1 MAADETDG
9 VTMWLARHGQTEW
22 SRNGRHTGTTDLPL
36 LPEGEAAAQELA
48 DRLDGQRFDL
58 VLTSPMRRARH
69 TAELA
74 GFGDAEVD
82 PDLVEWNYGAY
93 EGRTTAQI
101 RERDP
106 DWTVWNHGVPDG
118 ETADDVARR
127 ADSVLADAR
136 AADTDVVLVGH
147 GHFSRVLVSRWLDRP
162 ATDGV
167 HFAMD
172 AAGWAVLG
180 DERDVPRIDGLNYRP
195 LA

>member
-48 DRLDGQRFDL
+48 ERLDGQRFDL

-74 GFGDAEVD
+74 GFGHAQVD

-101 RERDP
+101 RESDP

-127 ADSVLADAR
+127 VDRVIAKAR
-136 AADTDVVLVGH
+136 ESGGATLVFGH
-147 GHFSRVLVSRWLDRP
+147 GHAL
-162 ATDGV
+162 
-167 HFAMD
+167 
-172 AAGWAVLG
+172 
-180 DERDVPRIDGLNYRP
+180 
-195 LA
+195 